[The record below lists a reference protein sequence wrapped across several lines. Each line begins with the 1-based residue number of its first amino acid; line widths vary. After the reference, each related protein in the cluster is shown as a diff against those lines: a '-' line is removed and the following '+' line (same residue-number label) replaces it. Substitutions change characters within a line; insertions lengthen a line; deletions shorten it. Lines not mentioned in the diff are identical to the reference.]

1 MTACGL
7 FFALLARRGGA
18 PTDTLRAGSCRRLAV
33 AAVLAVIAASTVSAA
48 DLGRLADSGLAV
60 VPADA
65 AFVSASL
72 RLREQYDRIVR
83 SNAWAALRDLPGV
96 KRALDSFEEQRSMP
110 GSPVSMVDTFVELPE
125 NAQAVELLKDMVS
138 RDTFVYGEP
147 SCVAFVKLVQKLQQ
161 AQQMAGL
168 LSGPER
174 AGLDGFFELEEEMEE
189 EDEPDGDEA
198 DASRRPR
205 VRPVA
210 MQAAADTLT
219 PAELQKRAVIEVLAD
234 NLDLLVVPDVVWG
247 FAITRRE
254 PATAQLERLE
264 ALARLFTQGNPDL
277 AEAVGRA
284 RVAGAEFV
292 TLTLEG
298 DRLPWDE
305 IERELDAADVPG
317 VDDVIE
323 RLRGL
328 DLVVALGVVGDRVI
342 LSVGDSV
349 DHLEKLVAPAEARL
363 IGQPPFAPLLERR
376 DAPLTA
382 VSYLSGPLAAAV
394 APAAPEGETI
404 AAFVAGLTEGGS
416 LSDEATADIEEW
428 LSNGAAGYARRLPE
442 PGPWLGYSF
451 MTDLGYEGYAWDW
464 SKSRTLD
471 GSKRL
476 DLLEHSGG
484 APVAVLVSRLATD
497 ASLLDDLAAFV
508 TGGWEI
514 LDRHVLAD
522 ADRDR
527 VADVAARLAPLGEK
541 FSTALR
547 SKLVPALAD
556 GQVGLVIDSK
566 TKVKRP
572 HRDLPASADPLPL
585 PEPAIVLP
593 LRDAKLFREGL
604 SDVFALSDELVD
616 TLVAIDP
623 DAVPDGYRVPDPE
636 KAKVEA
642 GSIWSFALPNSGL
655 DDAVRPAIGVGE
667 RVAVFSLVPK
677 QAGRLL
683 AGNRLETGAQL
694 STFEEPLAAG
704 AALDF
709 AGLVDMLEPWIAY
722 LVRYGSVQQRDGGVD
737 AARELSEADENQ
749 QAQDALRHVDV
760 ILDVARCLRAA
771 IAETSVQDDATVTH
785 WRNVIRDLPAKP

>member
-7 FFALLARRGGA
+7 FFALLARRRQMPADAA
-18 PTDTLRAGSCRRLAV
+18 PGGSCRRIVV
-33 AAVLAVIAASTVSAA
+33 AAVLAAVVPAAASAA

-65 AFVSASL
+65 AFLSASL
-72 RLREQYDRIVR
+72 RLREQYDRLVQ

-147 SCVAFVKLVQKLQQ
+147 SCIAFVKLVQKLQQ

-174 AGLDGFFELEEEMEE
+174 AGLDGFFELEEETV

-198 DASRRPR
+198 GTARRPR

-210 MQAAADTLT
+210 MQAVDALT
-219 PAELQKRAVIEVLAD
+219 PEELQKRAVIEVLAD

-247 FAITRRE
+247 FAISRRE

-277 AEAVGRA
+277 ADAVARA
-284 RVAGAEFV
+284 QVAGAEFV
-292 TLTLEG
+292 TLTLDG

-317 VDDVIE
+317 VDDVIA

-349 DHLEKLVAPAEARL
+349 DHLKKLVGPAEARL
-363 IGQPPFAPLLERR
+363 VGQPACAPLLEHR

-382 VSYLSGPLAAAV
+382 VSYLSAPLAAAV
-394 APAAPEGETI
+394 APAAPDGETI
-404 AAFVAGLTEGGS
+404 AAFVAGLAEGGS
-416 LSDEATADIEEW
+416 LSDEATADVKEW
-428 LSNGAAGYARRLPE
+428 LSEGAAGYARRLPE

-484 APVAVLVSRLATD
+484 APVAVLVSRLAAD
-497 ASLLDDLAAFV
+497 ATLLDDLAAFV
-508 TGGWEI
+508 TGGWQI
-514 LDRHVLAD
+514 LDRHVLAG
-522 ADRDR
+522 ADRGR
-527 VADVAARLAPLGEK
+527 AADVAARLAPLGEK
-541 FSTALR
+541 FSTTLR
-547 SKLVPALAD
+547 TKLVPALAD
-556 GQVGLVIDSK
+556 GQLGFVIDSK
-566 TKVKRP
+566 TKVKRL
-572 HRDLPASADPLPL
+572 HSELPGSADPLPV
-585 PEPAIVLP
+585 PEPAVVLP

-616 TLVAIDP
+616 ALEAIDP

-642 GSIWSFALPNSGL
+642 GSIWSFALPRSGL

-694 STFEEPLAAG
+694 TTFEEPLAAG
-704 AALDF
+704 AALDVP
-709 AGLVDMLEPWIAY
+709 GLIDALEPWIAY
-722 LVRYGSVQQRDGGVD
+722 LARYGSVQQREGEVNPT
-737 AARELSEADENQ
+737 AELSAADENE
-749 QAQDALRHVDV
+749 QAKDVLEHVDV
-760 ILDVARCLRAA
+760 VLDVARCLRAA
-771 IAETSVQDDATVTH
+771 VAETAVRDDATVTH

>member
-7 FFALLARRGGA
+7 FFALLARRRQMPADAA
-18 PTDTLRAGSCRRLAV
+18 PGGSCRRIVV
-33 AAVLAVIAASTVSAA
+33 AAVLAAVVPAAASAA

-65 AFVSASL
+65 AFLSASL
-72 RLREQYDRIVR
+72 RLREQYDRLVQ

-147 SCVAFVKLVQKLQQ
+147 SCIAFVKLVQKLQQ

-174 AGLDGFFELEEEMEE
+174 AGLDGFFELEEETV

-198 DASRRPR
+198 GTARRPR

-210 MQAAADTLT
+210 MQAVDALT
-219 PAELQKRAVIEVLAD
+219 PEDLQKRAVIEVLAD

-247 FAITRRE
+247 FAISRRE

-277 AEAVGRA
+277 ADAVARA
-284 RVAGAEFV
+284 QVAGAEFV
-292 TLTLEG
+292 TLTLDG

-317 VDDVIE
+317 VDDVIA

-349 DHLEKLVAPAEARL
+349 DHLKKLVGPAEARL
-363 IGQPPFAPLLERR
+363 VGQPACAPLLEHR

-382 VSYLSGPLAAAV
+382 VSYLSAPLAAAV
-394 APAAPEGETI
+394 APAAPDGETI
-404 AAFVAGLTEGGS
+404 AAFVSGLAEGGS
-416 LSDEATADIEEW
+416 LSDEATADIEKW
-428 LSNGAAGYARRLPE
+428 LSEGAAGYARRLPE

-484 APVAVLVSRLATD
+484 APVAVLVSRLAAD
-497 ASLLDDLAAFV
+497 ATLLDDLAAFV
-508 TGGWEI
+508 TGGWQI
-514 LDRHVLAD
+514 LDRHVLAG
-522 ADRDR
+522 ADRGR
-527 VADVAARLAPLGEK
+527 AADVAARLAPLGEK
-541 FSTALR
+541 FSTTLR
-547 SKLVPALAD
+547 TKLVPALAD
-556 GQVGLVIDSK
+556 GQLGFVIDSK
-566 TKVKRP
+566 TKVKRL
-572 HRDLPASADPLPL
+572 HSELPGSADPLPV
-585 PEPAIVLP
+585 PEPAVVLP

-616 TLVAIDP
+616 ALEAIDP

-642 GSIWSFALPNSGL
+642 GSIWSFALPRSGL

-694 STFEEPLAAG
+694 TTFEEPLAAG
-704 AALDF
+704 AALDVP
-709 AGLVDMLEPWIAY
+709 GLIDALEPWIAY
-722 LVRYGSVQQRDGGVD
+722 LARYGSVQQREGEVNPT
-737 AARELSEADENQ
+737 AELSAADENE
-749 QAQDALRHVDV
+749 QAKDVLEHVDV
-760 ILDVARCLRAA
+760 VLDVARCLRAA
-771 IAETSVQDDATVTH
+771 VAETAVRDDATVTH

>member
-7 FFALLARRGGA
+7 FFALLARRRQMPADAA
-18 PTDTLRAGSCRRLAV
+18 PGGSCRRIVV
-33 AAVLAVIAASTVSAA
+33 AAVLAAVVPAAASAA

-65 AFVSASL
+65 AFLSASL
-72 RLREQYDRIVR
+72 RLREQYDRLVQ

-147 SCVAFVKLVQKLQQ
+147 SCIAFVKLVQKLQQ

-174 AGLDGFFELEEEMEE
+174 AGLDGFFELEEETV

-198 DASRRPR
+198 GMARRPR

-210 MQAAADTLT
+210 MQAVDALT
-219 PAELQKRAVIEVLAD
+219 PEDLQKRAVIEVLAD

-247 FAITRRE
+247 FAISRRE

-277 AEAVGRA
+277 ADAVARA
-284 RVAGAEFV
+284 QVAGAEFV
-292 TLTLEG
+292 TLTLDG

-349 DHLEKLVAPAEARL
+349 DHLKKLVGPAEARL
-363 IGQPPFAPLLERR
+363 VGQPACAPLLEHR

-382 VSYLSGPLAAAV
+382 VSYLSAPLAAAV
-394 APAAPEGETI
+394 APAAPDGETI
-404 AAFVAGLTEGGS
+404 AAFVSGLAEGGS
-416 LSDEATADIEEW
+416 LSDEATADIEKW
-428 LSNGAAGYARRLPE
+428 LSEGAAGYARRLPE

-484 APVAVLVSRLATD
+484 APVAVLVSRLAAD
-497 ASLLDDLAAFV
+497 ATLLDDLAAFV
-508 TGGWEI
+508 TGGWQI
-514 LDRHVLAD
+514 LDRRVLAG
-522 ADRDR
+522 ADRGR
-527 VADVAARLAPLGEK
+527 AADVAARLAPLGEK
-541 FSTALR
+541 FSTTLR
-547 SKLVPALAD
+547 TKLVPALAD
-556 GQVGLVIDSK
+556 GQVGFVIDSK
-566 TKVKRP
+566 TKVKRL
-572 HRDLPASADPLPL
+572 HRELPGSADPLPV
-585 PEPAIVLP
+585 PEPAVVLP

-616 TLVAIDP
+616 ALEAIDP

-642 GSIWSFALPNSGL
+642 GSIWSFALPRSGL

-694 STFEEPLAAG
+694 TTFEEPLAAG
-704 AALDF
+704 AALDVP
-709 AGLVDMLEPWIAY
+709 GLIDALEPWIAY
-722 LVRYGSVQQRDGGVD
+722 LARYGSVQQREGEVNPT
-737 AARELSEADENQ
+737 AELSAADENE
-749 QAQDALRHVDV
+749 QAKDVLEHVDV
-760 ILDVARCLRAA
+760 VLDVARCLRAA
-771 IAETSVQDDATVTH
+771 VAETAVRDDATVTH